1 MQFFLAISCKISAR
15 FSNSCKKSFI
25 LVQVLQDLMQ
35 DLASLASISC
45 KISARFS
52 NSGKKSFILVQVLQ
66 DLMQDLASKGGGN
79 RGARGG
85 MAPLKI
91 FLEGP
96 GPSKITDDP
105 SSVMNFYST
114 L

>member
-1 MQFFLAISCKISAR
+1 MAFLC
-15 FSNSCKKSFI
+15 
-25 LVQVLQDLMQ
+25 
-35 DLASLASISC
+35 
-45 KISARFS
+45 
-52 NSGKKSFILVQVLQ
+52 
-66 DLMQDLASKGGGN
+66 KGGGN
-79 RGARGG
+79 REARGA

-114 L
+114 LNI

>member
-1 MQFFLAISCKISAR
+1 MTEYWKTDHVRTFGQLLFVGPA
-15 FSNSCKKSFI
+15 NSHTYT
-25 LVQVLQDLMQ
+25 LPV
-35 DLASLASISC
+35 
-45 KISARFS
+45 
-52 NSGKKSFILVQVLQ
+52 
-66 DLMQDLASKGGGN
+66 KGGGS
-79 RGARGG
+79 RGARGA

-114 L
+114 LYI

>member
-1 MQFFLAISCKISAR
+1 MMSSYPAAVHL
-15 FSNSCKKSFI
+15 
-25 LVQVLQDLMQ
+25 L
-35 DLASLASISC
+35 
-45 KISARFS
+45 
-52 NSGKKSFILVQVLQ
+52 
-66 DLMQDLASKGGGN
+66 KGGGN
-79 RGARGG
+79 RGARGA

-114 L
+114 LYI

>member
-1 MQFFLAISCKISAR
+1 MVCYHNDIPSTK
-15 FSNSCKKSFI
+15 
-25 LVQVLQDLMQ
+25 LVIPD
-35 DLASLASISC
+35 D
-45 KISARFS
+45 
-52 NSGKKSFILVQVLQ
+52 
-66 DLMQDLASKGGGN
+66 KGGGN
-79 RGARGG
+79 RGARGA

-114 L
+114 LYI

>member
-1 MQFFLAISCKISAR
+1 MQPTGKIGQRQANMLHQLLES
-15 FSNSCKKSFI
+15 K
-25 LVQVLQDLMQ
+25 LTH
-35 DLASLASISC
+35 
-45 KISARFS
+45 
-52 NSGKKSFILVQVLQ
+52 
-66 DLMQDLASKGGGN
+66 KGGAN
-79 RGARGG
+79 RGARGA

-114 L
+114 LYI